1 MHDRPDG
8 PTTHQFLRP
17 GARSVAPVSGVV
29 VLHVGLM
36 KSGTTFVQQQIFAQ
50 RELLESGGVLLPGR
64 SWGAQVS
71 AVNGVLGRQEDPALW
86 EQLAATATA
95 HDGRSV
101 ISVELLGP
109 ARPRLRERLV
119 ASLRPSRVEVVI
131 TARDLNR
138 SVVSLW
144 QEKVQNGSTWTWP
157 DYLDGVR
164 GACPPVPPETEAGRT
179 FWRQQDLHRIAAGW
193 AEVADRL
200 TIVTVPPPG
209 APQGLLLDRFAQA
222 AGIPVLP
229 VVETFGNESLG
240 LASVLALREVNEIL
254 ASRDLVFP
262 RGRALRKRVLAKQ
275 VLAGRRKDEPRL
287 GLEVP
292 PWMVEA
298 AAAQTERVRALDV
311 DLVGDWSD
319 LTPVPVPGV
328 GVQDVPEV
336 EVRRAAVAGLAGLL
350 EHVIRA
356 EEE

>member
-1 MHDRPDG
+1 M
-8 PTTHQFLRP
+8 
-17 GARSVAPVSGVV
+17 SGVV

-36 KSGTTFVQQQIFAQ
+36 KSGTTFVQQQMFAQ
-50 RELLESGGVLLPGR
+50 REALESAGVLLPGR

-71 AVNGVLGRQEDPALW
+71 AVNSVLGRHGDPTPW
-86 EQLAATATA
+86 EQLAATAAA
-95 HDGRSV
+95 HGGRSV

-109 ARPRLRERLV
+109 ARPRLRQRIV
-119 ASLRPSRVEVVI
+119 ASLRPCRVEVVI

-144 QEKVQNGSTWTWP
+144 QEKVQNGSSWTWP

-164 GACPPVPPETEAGRT
+164 TACPPVPPETEAGRT
-179 FWRQQDLHRIAAGW
+179 FWRQQDLHRITSAW

-200 TIVTVPPPG
+200 TVVTVPPPG
-209 APQGLLLDRFAQA
+209 APPGVLLDRFAQA
-222 AGIPVLP
+222 AGIPALP

-254 ASRDLVFP
+254 SSRDVVFP
-262 RGRALRKRVLAKQ
+262 QGRTIRKRILAKQ
-275 VLAGRRKDEPRL
+275 VLAARRGEEPRL

-292 PWMVEA
+292 PWLAEA
-298 AAAQTERVRALDV
+298 AADQTGRVRALDV
-311 DLVGDWSD
+311 DLVGDWDD
-319 LTPVPVPGV
+319 LTPVPVSGV
-328 GVQDVPEV
+328 GVRDVPET

-356 EEE
+356 EGE